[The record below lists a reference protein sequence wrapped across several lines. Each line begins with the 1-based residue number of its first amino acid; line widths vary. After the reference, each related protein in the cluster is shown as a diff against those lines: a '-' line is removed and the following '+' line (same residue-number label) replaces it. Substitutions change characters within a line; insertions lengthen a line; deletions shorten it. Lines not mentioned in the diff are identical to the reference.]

1 MWKWTLLLLTTFA
14 HGADMIISP
23 EAKIAQIAVD
33 ERGTLV
39 TLNQAG
45 ELRRGEVL
53 LGQDFA
59 TEVTPV
65 AQFGRIALADNQQN
79 LAILDDKALWRS
91 EIKISRHAPL
101 LALPLATI
109 AVVREG
115 DKHHIARIE
124 PVGSELKIVAIRR
137 DFEVLPDAVVVQ
149 TALDG
154 SNDRGHL
161 LVLGQPDADTYQ
173 HGVLGDNLEAKALY
187 YLERHHLGDL
197 AQPLVLEEGLVF
209 EANAVQPFAK
219 RFGVT
224 TVSGKGNGARVV
236 LIGQAADKLEILK
249 QSEALPM
256 NRWQAPFIWNDE
268 LYAVRM
274 PHLVGELVR
283 YHVEENQ
290 SALLFDSLGEG
301 YSNHKI
307 HDHNTNLSA
316 ISPEFALIPKKDYQ
330 TLALLS
336 KNETTSPLSLPKPVM
351 QLVYNPQSA
360 LVWALLTD
368 GSVWQIKN

>member
-1 MWKWTLLLLTTFA
+1 MWKWTLLLLTTFT
-14 HGADMIISP
+14 HGAEMMISP

-39 TLNQAG
+39 TLNHAG

-65 AQFGRIALADNQQN
+65 AQFGRIALADNQQH

-124 PVGSELKIVAIRR
+124 PVDGALKIVAIRR

-154 SNDRGHL
+154 SSDRGHL
-161 LVLGQPDADTYQ
+161 LVLGQPDTDTYQ
-173 HGVLGDNLEAKALY
+173 HGVLGDAIEAKALY
-187 YLERHHLGDL
+187 YLERHHLENL

-236 LIGQAADKLEILK
+236 LIGQVNDKLEILK

-256 NRWQAPFIWNDE
+256 NRWQAPFLWNDE

-274 PHLVGELVR
+274 PHLVGELVHYDR
-283 YHVEENQ
+283 ETLHYQ
-290 SALLFDSLGEG
+290 SLGEG

-307 HDHNTNLSA
+307 HDHNTNLAA
-316 ISPEFALIPKKDYQ
+316 IRPEFALIPHKGYK
-330 TLALLS
+330 TLRLIQENQN
-336 KNETTSPLSLPKPVM
+336 KIIELPQVVQ
-351 QLVYNPQSA
+351 QLIPHPQSA
-360 LVWALLTD
+360 LAWALLAD
-368 GSVWQIKN
+368 GSVWQIAP